1 MPPLQLDTMANLGVA
16 VLVGLAVGIEREWS
30 GKGAGPALRFAGV
43 RTFLLFGIVGGIA
56 GWLARSGLSSASAIL
71 LAGGGALAVAAYVMS
86 ARPGGEAIEGT
97 TEAAAL
103 VVLALAFA
111 SGLGQPALAS
121 GATAVVVL
129 VLAEKARFH
138 ATVRRI
144 GENELRAGF
153 QFAVLALVILPL
165 LPPDAYGPYGGI
177 RPRALWTLVLLFS
190 ALNFLGHLARRAV
203 GASRGYGVTGLLGGL
218 VSSTAVALKFSRQ
231 SHAEPALSA
240 SLATGVVAASTVA
253 LVRVLVVGTI
263 LNAAVALVLL
273 PYLAVPTLLGAV
285 LVAFRLRHRLDP
297 ETQTEELKNPL
308 GLASAIQMAVLFQL
322 AIFAIGFVRETF
334 GSAGVVATAAAL
346 GLTDV
351 DALTVAMT
359 RDAVTPAGV
368 ALGAQAIVVGVLSNT
383 VVKLA
388 VALALGE
395 RRYRLAVAAGL
406 GMLAISL
413 ALGLALIPRF

>member
-1 MPPLQLDTMANLGVA
+1 MTPVQLDTMANLAVA

-30 GKGAGPALRFAGV
+30 GKGAGPAMRFAGV
-43 RTFLLFGIVGGIA
+43 RTFLLLGIIGGIA
-56 GWLARSGLSSASAIL
+56 GWLARSGLLGAAVTL
-71 LAGGGALAVAAYVMS
+71 LGGGAALAVAAYVMS

-144 GENELRAGF
+144 GENELRAAF
-153 QFAVLALVILPL
+153 QFAVLALVVLPL

-177 RPRALWTLVLLFS
+177 RPRSLWTLVLLFS
-190 ALNFLGHLARRAV
+190 GLNFLGHLARHVV

-231 SHAEPALSA
+231 SRAEPALAA
-240 SLATGVVAASTVA
+240 SLATGVVGASTVA
-253 LVRVLVVGTI
+253 LIRVLVVSTI
-263 LNAAVALVLL
+263 LNAAVAFALL
-273 PYLAVPTLLGAV
+273 PYLAVPTLLGAI
-285 LVAFRLRHRLDP
+285 LVAFRLWHRVDP
-297 ETQTEELKNPL
+297 ETQGEEPKNPL
-308 GLASAIQMAVLFQL
+308 GLASAIQMAILFQL

-334 GSAGVVATAAAL
+334 GTAGVIATAAVL

-359 RDAVTPAGV
+359 RNAATPVGIV
-368 ALGAQAIVVGVLSNT
+368 LGAQAIAIGVLSNT

-395 RRYRLAVAAGL
+395 RRYRRAVAAGMGL
-406 GMLAISL
+406 LAISL